1 MNYSDSPFFYFR
13 VYTIYNPYYRTINL
27 FKEVLQMKKA
37 MIMVAMMAVLFAGKI
52 PAQAA
57 TVYNTDQELFDYVTD
72 EIKFEMN
79 EEEDEGE
86 IISSSRYVNK
96 EARTA
101 QFEAVY
107 ADGDHVYMTII
118 NNRVL
123 AIIETAE
130 GTTDFEE
137 YSLQEV
143 YDNL

>member
-1 MNYSDSPFFYFR
+1 
-13 VYTIYNPYYRTINL
+13 
-27 FKEVLQMKKA
+27 MKKA
-37 MIMVAMMAVLFAGKI
+37 MIIVAMMAVLFAGKI

-107 ADGDHVYMTII
+107 ADGDHVYVTII

>member
-1 MNYSDSPFFYFR
+1 
-13 VYTIYNPYYRTINL
+13 
-27 FKEVLQMKKA
+27 MKKL
-37 MIMVAMMAVLFAGKI
+37 MIMVTMVTMLFAGKI

-57 TVYNTDQELFDYVTD
+57 TIYNTDQEMFDYVVD
-72 EIKFEMN
+72 EIRFEID

-107 ADGDHVYMTII
+107 ADGDHVYVTII

-123 AIIETAE
+123 AVIETAE

-143 YDNL
+143 YDDL

>member
-1 MNYSDSPFFYFR
+1 
-13 VYTIYNPYYRTINL
+13 
-27 FKEVLQMKKA
+27 MKKL
-37 MIMVAMMAVLFAGKI
+37 MIMVAMVTMLFAGKI

-57 TVYNTDQELFDYVTD
+57 TTYNTDQEMFNYIVD
-72 EIKFEMN
+72 EIRYEID

-101 QFEAVY
+101 QFEAIY
-107 ADGDHVYMTII
+107 ADGDHVYVTII

-123 AIIETAE
+123 AIIESE
-130 GTTDFEE
+130 DTTDFEE